1 MLPSHGPWGGRCRPR
16 DWGPGGGG
24 EPGRG
29 SRNLCWEERRGSGV
43 RSAPFPRLPPPPG
56 AGGAGAESAQP
67 RRWMNVGENGDQ
79 DDRIRLG
86 HVGGADGGKSG
97 PHPLP
102 PSAGREPPPHKAG
115 PKLEAPE
122 GRGRGGLFLI
132 QPLPPVFAI
141 WGTEPELP
149 RMFAAVSPT
158 RRPRFAL
165 LRLQPTPF
173 HCTGRPPHPLLVGPF
188 VLPPARPGTKL
199 RASRSRALESPTV
212 HTRKWR
218 EGNRAPSP
226 HPPTLILPIWKEL
239 FSLLCCRSAVRVGS
253 PWFRGPRGSGSS
265 LDGRKEDKRG
275 ERGG

>member
-29 SRNLCWEERRGSGV
+29 SRNLCWEERSGPGV

-67 RRWMNVGENGDQ
+67 GRWMNVGENGDQ
-79 DDRIRLG
+79 DDRVRLG
-86 HVGGADGGKSG
+86 HVGGADGGKTG

-102 PSAGREPPPHKAG
+102 PVPGGNLRPTKPALSSKRQRAG
-115 PKLEAPE
+115 E
-122 GRGRGGLFLI
+122 GGGSSSPSLSLPSLQFGGLS
-132 QPLPPVFAI
+132 AASR
-141 WGTEPELP
+141 T
-149 RMFAAVSPT
+149 FAAVSPT

-173 HCTGRPPHPLLVGPF
+173 DCTGRPPHPLLVGPF

-199 RASRSRALESPTV
+199 RASGAGLWSPPLSIQGSGEKGT
-212 HTRKWR
+212 
-218 EGNRAPSP
+218 A
-226 HPPTLILPIWKEL
+226 HPLPIPL
-239 FSLLCCRSAVRVGS
+239 
-253 PWFRGPRGSGSS
+253 P
-265 LDGRKEDKRG
+265 
-275 ERGG
+275 